1 MKRVLPGVHR
11 SAITVP
17 ASSTSGLGAAPRHRR
32 RWTAE
37 KKAEYLALFSESGLS
52 QVEFSRK
59 MGLCGSSLSLW
70 CRQAQEGKEHGVLG
84 VPSETGFAEVRVS
97 EPMPGPTVMI
107 HLPGGAILEAAVGT
121 DPAWMGQLIKASAST

>member
-17 ASSTSGLGAAPRHRR
+17 ASPTSGLEEALRRRR

-37 KKAEYLALFSESGLS
+37 KKAEYVALFSESGLS

-70 CRQAQEGKEHGVLG
+70 CRQAQEAHEHRAPR
-84 VPSETGFAEVRVS
+84 VPSGTGFAEVRVS
-97 EPMPGPTVMI
+97 EPMPGPTVTI
-107 HLPGGAILEAAVGT
+107 YLPGGAKLEAAVGT
-121 DPAWMGQLIKASAST
+121 DPAWMGHLIKASVSS